1 MIETGL
7 VATVRLEAMM
17 QGVGGAVRVVWSI
30 SRRIPGLIEPG
41 LDELGASAA
50 NGRMVPTTAV
60 VGGHARQRRAL
71 AKGRRWPTTSRN
83 SLTR

>member
-1 MIETGL
+1 M
-7 VATVRLEAMM
+7 
-17 QGVGGAVRVVWSI
+17 RVVWSI

-41 LDELGASAA
+41 LDELGAWEA

-71 AKGRRWPTTSRN
+71 AKGHGAAPHRRK
-83 SLTR
+83 SLTYCDGKAMPPVPLR